1 MAMVIKLKG
10 VTFNNPNLP
19 TLDGASLST
28 SGRSVE
34 GDALAHYLLGGSESS
49 YVNLRA
55 TGYNLTPFT
64 GDPTFTSQGV
74 VVDKDSSL
82 DTGIQFGSGAE
93 GTICV
98 VFKQEN
104 TAGNDVMPFGTLQ
117 SSAVQVVEGFA
128 MFNDVSSQILYS
140 NGRATTNAMAQRSLS
155 PITPGFI
162 FAALS
167 VGNGKQITYCPNT
180 SGSAVDEFTAPGA
193 NLESGRNLAIGSY
206 HYYSTLGAAC
216 EVAEIIVF
224 DRALTATE
232 LAAVYSRSQQRMEQK
247 GIYI

>member
-82 DTGIQFGSGAE
+82 DTGILFGAGAE

-117 SSAVQVVEGFA
+117 QSQTVDGFA
-128 MFNDVSSQILYS
+128 MFNDVSSQILFS
-140 NGRATTNAMAQRSLS
+140 NGRPTTNLMAQRSLS
-155 PITPGFI
+155 PISPGFI

-180 SGSAVDEFTAPGA
+180 TGAAIDEHVSAGA

-206 HYYSTLGAAC
+206 HYYTSLGADC
-216 EVAEIIVF
+216 EVAEFIVF